1 MYFPKSQIQ
10 TDLYTKGGEFINFK
24 TLENYIGY
32 YYQTS
37 NGKKYSG
44 KNPTDTPS
52 FELLTSISNTDNLD
66 TELETNNFWTS
77 NFTQYKPNIDKTI
90 SKSPPKQTYPVV
102 TDANYSLGEFQRY
115 FLKKSNET
123 KFLEISKADYN
134 RYVDKVDSVPYE
146 LYIPT
151 QISWALTGDKNQ
163 VYQVNKTTVEKTER
177 EQSLYGFT
185 QYFKDKFT
193 QFYK

>member
-1 MYFPKSQIQ
+1 MYYPKSQIQ
-10 TDLYTKGGEFINFK
+10 TNLYTKGGEFVNSS
-24 TLENYIGY
+24 TQDNYVGPY
-32 YYQTS
+32 YLTS
-37 NGKKYSG
+37 TGKAYAG
-44 KNPTDTPS
+44 KNPDDSQTFPLTNITSSSSTKPQTD
-52 FELLTSISNTDNLD
+52 SNS
-66 TELETNNFWTS
+66 FWTS
-77 NFTQYKPNIDKTI
+77 NFTAYQPNVDKTI
-90 SKSPPKQTYPVV
+90 SKNPPKQTYPVV

-151 QISWALTGDKNQ
+151 QISWVLTGDKNQ